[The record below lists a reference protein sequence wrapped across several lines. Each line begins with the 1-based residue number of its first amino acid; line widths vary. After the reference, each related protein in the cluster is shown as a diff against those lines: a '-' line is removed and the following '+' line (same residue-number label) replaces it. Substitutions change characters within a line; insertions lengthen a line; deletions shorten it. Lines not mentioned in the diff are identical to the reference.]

1 MVTTVHRVSSAL
13 TDYFLY
19 DHLRADGF
27 MVRWTRLDMVS
38 TAISPMFLLC
48 WLMEA
53 LFAVAYFTKHT
64 KTASVGFWVAYL
76 AINLMV

>member
-1 MVTTVHRVSSAL
+1 
-13 TDYFLY
+13 
-19 DHLRADGF
+19 
-27 MVRWTRLDMVS
+27 
-38 TAISPMFLLC
+38 MFLLC